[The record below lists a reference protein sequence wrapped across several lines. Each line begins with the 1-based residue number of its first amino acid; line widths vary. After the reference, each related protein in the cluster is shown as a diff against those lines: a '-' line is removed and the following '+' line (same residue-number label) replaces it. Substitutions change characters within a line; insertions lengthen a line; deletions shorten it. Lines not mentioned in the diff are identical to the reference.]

1 MGTTSIAT
9 ILSIVATISL
19 VKSFPVVKEGKTEI
33 PSVIVIQ
40 QIIKVTDCV
49 ATSHCHCHLRIAEI
63 IWVKM

>member
-33 PSVIVIQ
+33 LSVIVIQ
-40 QIIKVTDCV
+40 QIIKVTDCF
-49 ATSHCHCHLRIAEI
+49 ATSYKIAPRV
-63 IWVKM
+63 WLF